1 MRVQLRHTFW
11 MGSAEQRPLGE
22 HLAELKESRAQWLR
36 EQVAREG
43 RRLKE
48 WEKERDDA
56 VAAAVSTQQ
65 QKRRDQLK
73 EKLTVQDEKL
83 DALKKSQDEKLD
95 KILEMM
101 AKKSE

>member
-1 MRVQLRHTFW
+1 MEVEKRATAAR
-11 MGSAEQRPLGE
+11 AEAAAA

-48 WEKERDDA
+48 EKERDDA
-56 VAAAVSTQQ
+56 AAAAVSTQQ

-73 EKLTVQDEKL
+73 EPATRPRRRCAGCVWR
-83 DALKKSQDEKLD
+83 
-95 KILEMM
+95 
-101 AKKSE
+101 